1 MPQTRVIPAASRTV
15 VGVAALEI
23 ARAVT
28 AREITAREVVAQHLE
43 HIAQTNPQLNAILT
57 VAADEALRAADDV
70 DRRLDRGES
79 VGVLAGVPFT
89 VKDLIATAGVRT
101 TAGSAALLGNVPG
114 IDAPAVARMRAQG
127 AIMIGKTN
135 TPEFGASGLTHNE
148 HFGNTVN
155 PLAPEGIPLS
165 PGGSSGGESSSIASG
180 MSAAGLGTDFGGSV
194 RWPAHCTGLCSVR
207 PTPGR
212 VGDDG
217 QYPGVMTGAG
227 VLTNPVT
234 LHGAVQMIGPLARN
248 LEDLTALLRVLSE
261 PQYRWVEPG
270 TVDVAELDIRWADGE
285 GNVPVDAE
293 IRAAVAELASTLRPA
308 VRSVAKYDGAALA
321 QAEPLFTAMRAL
333 ETQTDVTQY
342 GPPAG
347 FSGNTQAFLS
357 AVRPVS
363 TVELEARWSE
373 RTLLVERFLAEMG
386 DLLVLPVASILAPGV
401 DATEFPV
408 GDQVLSWPQALAS
421 SRAISILGVPSV
433 VVPVGTSAS
442 GLPIGVQ
449 IVARPWHEHEALA
462 LAALCWRA
470 VDA

>member
-1 MPQTRVIPAASRTV
+1 MVGAS
-15 VGVAALEI
+15 ALEI

-28 AREITAREVVAQHLE
+28 AREISAREVIEQHLS
-43 HIAQTNPQLNAILT
+43 HIAETNTRLNAILT
-57 VAADEALRAADDV
+57 VPAEQAIEAAAEL
-70 DRRLDRGES
+70 DRRLERGES
-79 VGVLAGVPFT
+79 VGVLAGVPFS

-101 TAGSAALLGNVPG
+101 TAGSEALLGNVPDT
-114 IDAPAVARMRAQG
+114 DAPAVARMRAEG
-127 AIMIGKTN
+127 AILIGKTN

-148 HFGNTVN
+148 YFGNTVS
-155 PLAPEGIPLS
+155 PLAPEGIALS
-165 PGGSSGGESSSIASG
+165 PGGSSGGESATIASG

-207 PTPGR
+207 PTAGR
-212 VGDDG
+212 VADDG
-217 QYPGVMTGAG
+217 QYPGVMTGSATVSGG

-234 LHGAVQMIGPLARN
+234 LHGAVQMIGPLARD
-248 LEDLTALLRVLSE
+248 LDDLTALLKVLSE
-261 PQYRWVEPG
+261 PQFRWVDPA
-270 TVDVAELDIRWADGE
+270 TVDVSALDVRWADGE
-285 GNVPVDAE
+285 GNVPVAE
-293 IRAAVAELASTLRPA
+293 EIKATV
-308 VRSVAKYDGAALA
+308 AALA
-321 QAEPLFTAMRAL
+321 ARLQPAVGSIAPYSGQALSQAEPLFSAMRAR

-363 TVELEARWSE
+363 TIELEAGWSQ
-373 RTLLVERFLAEMG
+373 RTLLVDQFLSEIG
-386 DLLVLPVASILAPGV
+386 DLLVMPVASIVAPGV

-408 GDQVLSWPQALAS
+408 GDQVLTWAQALAS

-449 IVARPWHEHEALA
+449 IVAKPFHEHEALA

-470 VDA
+470 VDI